1 MKPTVLF
8 LGSIGAVAETSD
20 LQRQAYNQA
29 FQENGLDW
37 HWTPE
42 TYRALLQQ
50 SGGLSRLELLAAATN
65 SGLSDETAQT
75 IHARKTEIAC
85 QMVVDKKAGLRAGVA
100 ELVKAAKASGA
111 RVGWVTS
118 TSEANT
124 NAILEASGGALAASD
139 FDYVFHR
146 DDAAQGKP
154 DPEIYRVALER
165 FGASAD
171 QAVAVEDSLQSVLAA
186 KGAGIH
192 TVATPGAFHDEP
204 MAGIADAVYA
214 SAAEIP
220 VDELFS

>member
-1 MKPTVLF
+1 MTPTVLF

-29 FQENGLDW
+29 FQEHGLDW

-65 SGLSDETAQT
+65 TDLSDETAQK

-85 QMVVDKKAGLRAGVA
+85 GLVVDKNAGLRPGVA
-100 ELVKAAKASGA
+100 ELVTAAKAAGA
-111 RVGWVTS
+111 KVGWVTS

-124 NAILEASGGALAASD
+124 NAILAASGGALSAGD
-139 FDYVFHR
+139 FDAVFHR
-146 DDAAQGKP
+146 DDAESGKP

-165 FGASAD
+165 FGASAGE
-171 QAVAVEDSLQSVLAA
+171 AVAVEDSLQSVLAA
-186 KGAGIH
+186 KGAGIR
-192 TVATPGAFHDEP
+192 TLATPGAFHDEP
-204 MAGIADAVYA
+204 MAGVADAVYA

-220 VDELFS
+220 LAELFS